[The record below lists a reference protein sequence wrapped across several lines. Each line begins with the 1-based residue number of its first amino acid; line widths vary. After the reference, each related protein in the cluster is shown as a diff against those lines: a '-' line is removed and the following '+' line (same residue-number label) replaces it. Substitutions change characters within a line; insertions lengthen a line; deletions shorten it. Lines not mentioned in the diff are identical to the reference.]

1 MYSFGETEVT
11 EKMRADGMLIFDDQ
25 VMEMVE
31 GTISLSEVRN
41 RYFRKKNHS
50 WVNAV
55 RVDEIRIALTE
66 LDDKQLTIIELLVFE
81 VRSPLDV
88 RKKLEMSP
96 KDMRIVIR
104 NIRRTLLES
113 M

>member
-1 MYSFGETEVT
+1 
-11 EKMRADGMLIFDDQ
+11 MRADGMLIFDDQ

-31 GTISLSEVRN
+31 SSIGLAGVRN

-50 WVNAV
+50 CVRAV
-55 RVDEIRIALTE
+55 RHDEVRIALAE
-66 LDDKQLTIIELLVFE
+66 LDEEQLTIIELLVFG

-88 RKKLEMSP
+88 RRTLEMSP
-96 KDMRIVIR
+96 KDMRIAVR
-104 NIRRTLLES
+104 NIRRKLLNA

>member
-1 MYSFGETEVT
+1 
-11 EKMRADGMLIFDDQ
+11 MRADGMLIFDDQ

-31 GTISLSEVRN
+31 GSISLSGVRN

-50 WVNAV
+50 WVKAV
-55 RVDEIRIALTE
+55 RHEEVRIALME
-66 LDDKQLTIIELLVFE
+66 LDDEQLTIIELLVFE

-88 RKKLEMSP
+88 RKTLEMTS
-96 KDMRIVIR
+96 KALRAAVR
-104 NIRRTLLES
+104 NIRCKLLNA

>member
-1 MYSFGETEVT
+1 
-11 EKMRADGMLIFDDQ
+11 MRADGMLIFDDQ

-31 GTISLSEVRN
+31 ASIGLAGVRN

-50 WVNAV
+50 WVKAV
-55 RVDEIRIALTE
+55 RHDEVRIALAE

-88 RKKLEMSP
+88 RKTLEMSP
-96 KDMRIVIR
+96 KDMRIAIR
-104 NIRRTLLES
+104 NIRRKLLKA

>member
-1 MYSFGETEVT
+1 
-11 EKMRADGMLIFDDQ
+11 MRADGMIVFDDQ
-25 VMEMVE
+25 VMELVE
-31 GTISLSEVRN
+31 KSIGVSGVRN

-50 WVNAV
+50 WVKAV
-55 RVDEIRIALTE
+55 RHEEVRIALME

-96 KDMRIVIR
+96 KDMRIAIR
-104 NIRRTLLES
+104 NIRRILLKAI
-113 M
+113 